1 MQRNFDNLR
10 RHLHT
15 ASPMNYAIRRTTTA
29 AAAAGADSDVVSLDA
44 AWRGCMHVEYWL
56 LASATSADH

>member
-1 MQRNFDNLR
+1 
-10 RHLHT
+10 
-15 ASPMNYAIRRTTTA
+15 MNYAIRRTTTA